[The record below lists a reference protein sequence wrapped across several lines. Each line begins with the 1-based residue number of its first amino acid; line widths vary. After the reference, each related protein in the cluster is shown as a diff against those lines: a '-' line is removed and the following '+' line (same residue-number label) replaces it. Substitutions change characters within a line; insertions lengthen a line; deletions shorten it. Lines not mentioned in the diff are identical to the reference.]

1 MRPDENVDNYGDQIT
16 EAVVLPGE
24 GSLKSL
30 LDSRDSNLT
39 PNDAGNSG
47 EIPPIDSTR
56 KRKLLRDQV
65 QQEAHR
71 KAHRREMWLD
81 ASDDEDGDGMSV
93 ACSQDVRLFNIFQK
107 VSRCAAACCE
117 STAHAPKWH
126 LDVVSDLAL
135 N

>member
-1 MRPDENVDNYGDQIT
+1 MQPDENVDNYADVIT
-16 EAVVLPGE
+16 ETVPLPGE
-24 GSLKSL
+24 GCLKSL
-30 LDSRDSNLT
+30 LDSRDSNLA
-39 PNDAGNSG
+39 PDDAGNSR

-81 ASDDEDGDGMSV
+81 GSDDEDGDGMSV

-117 STAHAPKWH
+117 LIAHEPKW
-126 LDVVSDLAL
+126 
-135 N
+135 